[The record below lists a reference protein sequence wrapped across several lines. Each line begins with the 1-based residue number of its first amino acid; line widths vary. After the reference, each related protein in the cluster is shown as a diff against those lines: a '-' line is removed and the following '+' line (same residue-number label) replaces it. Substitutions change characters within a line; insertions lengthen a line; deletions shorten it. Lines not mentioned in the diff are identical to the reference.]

1 MRQGA
6 DYTAFYRAGRS
17 GCAGF
22 TLIELLIALTLVGL
36 LSVVLVG
43 SLRFGARVW
52 ETGHQRSES
61 FAQIEAVHGFLRR
74 QLSQVTLSGGA
85 ARSPDSLEDFEGL
98 ADRVRF
104 TAPLSAYVGVGG
116 LYRFELAPVE
126 RPEGMAVELTWQL
139 YRPDREEWF
148 EDDDTT
154 HRTLVEDIEA
164 LRLSYYGTL
173 DEDDDPD
180 WHDAWESQSS
190 LPALLKLELEFP
202 AGDQRAWPE
211 LTVAPRFATGSLR

>member
-1 MRQGA
+1 MVCR
-6 DYTAFYRAGRS
+6 TARPGS
-17 GCAGF
+17 AGF

-36 LSVVLVG
+36 LSVVLIG
-43 SLRFGARVW
+43 GLRFGTRVW

-74 QLSQVTLSGGA
+74 QLGQATWSEPVAGT
-85 ARSPDSLEDFEGL
+85 PDGSKDFEGL
-98 ADRVRF
+98 PDRVRF
-104 TAPLSAYVGVGG
+104 TAPLSAYIGVGG
-116 LYRFELAPVE
+116 LYRFELAPIE

-139 YRPDREEWF
+139 YRPDRDEWF
-148 EDDDTT
+148 EDDDAT

-164 LRLSYYGTL
+164 IRLSYFGTL

-180 WHDAWESQSS
+180 WHDAWESQST

-202 AGDQRAWPE
+202 ANDRRAWPE
-211 LTVAPRFATGSLR
+211 LTVAPRIASNSPL